1 MSTSSVKKFVAATAA
16 ILAVTGAAVSA
27 QAPASADSHLRAVT
41 GTIAGTV
48 TATDVS
54 NFPVTFSADFDFT
67 ATLDGLGTFQG
78 SGPAVFLPSFDPVT
92 GCRNAGTLDFE
103 WVAEN
108 GDTLNTVILIDDDN
122 PFASCVIPDPAGGPP
137 LLATSGS
144 FLITGGTGVFAGIAE
159 SVIKFE
165 LTNPAGP
172 VVPFSG
178 TLDGEIDSS
187 TPYVVVDIL
196 NSGALTRVVVEN
208 VSGGVSYANVVNDDI
223 GRKIVL
229 VMVNG
234 QLGGV
239 VWVEGGATASL
250 DISRWMDAGND
261 NAVAISVVAEPG
273 SVTRVLLTP
282 EAIE

>member
-1 MSTSSVKKFVAATAA
+1 M
-16 ILAVTGAAVSA
+16 
-27 QAPASADSHLRAVT
+27 
-41 GTIAGTV
+41 
-48 TATDVS
+48 
-54 NFPVTFSADFDFT
+54 
-67 ATLDGLGTFQG
+67 
-78 SGPAVFLPSFDPVT
+78 
-92 GCRNAGTLDFE
+92 E
-103 WVAEN
+103 
-108 GDTLNTVILIDDDN
+108 LIDGDN
-122 PFASCVIPDPAGGPP
+122 PFASCVIPDPEGGPP
-137 LLATSGS
+137 SLSTSGS
-144 FLITGGTGVFAGIAE
+144 FLITGGTGAFAGIAE
-159 SVIKFE
+159 SVIKFD

-172 VVPFSG
+172 AVPFSG

-187 TPYVVVDIL
+187 IPYVVVEIL
-196 NSGALTRVVVEN
+196 NSGALAREVAEN
-208 VSGGVSYANVVNDDI
+208 VSGGVSYANVVNDDS

-273 SVTRVLLTP
+273 SITRVLLTP